1 MIQICGN
8 RDPAQEAEVLHWI
21 GQVLGA
27 KLPEDKAYSTR
38 SFFFWSTVI
47 NTIFEYSDIRFEDVL
62 KDGVVLCHLM
72 NKISPGSIKKV
83 QERGT
88 NFQLMEN
95 IQRYSKWC
103 VCGVAKGRSFQMKIV
118 STIFNKWATLV
129 KIIDMVSLYDD
140 SFFMLLT
147 VSYRQGTG
155 RKWQITLTMPLIL
168 SIKQTL
174 TLMM

>member
-103 VCGVAKGRSFQMKIV
+103 VWGREGSLVSDENCFHDFQQVSHSSKDHWYGVSVWWF
-118 STIFNKWATLV
+118 IFHAANR
-129 KIIDMVSLYDD
+129 II
-140 SFFMLLT
+140 
-147 VSYRQGTG
+147 
-155 RKWQITLTMPLIL
+155 
-168 SIKQTL
+168 
-174 TLMM
+174 